1 MDLTRDIDSLSHFKR
16 NTAEI
21 IRQLKTT
28 GEPMVLTVNGK
39 ARVVVQDAAS
49 YQRMLELVD
58 RAEAIV
64 GIKKGLESAARGEGI
79 PAEEAFERIRRKHRI
94 ASDA

>member
-21 IRQLKTT
+21 IQQLETT
-28 GEPMVLTVNGK
+28 GEPMVLTINGK

-58 RAEAIV
+58 RAEAIA
-64 GIKKGLESAARGEGI
+64 GIKQGLESVARGEGI
-79 PAEEAFERIRRKHRI
+79 SAVEAFEQIRRKHRI
-94 ASDA
+94 PGDA